1 MFNYINYKIKNMEK
15 IKKHDSNTNVIKSIP
30 LISDDMLISCNQTLS
45 QISESAE
52 CAKTKSDLSESQL
65 DQIMNPAV
73 LPVKSNQNDIR
84 EQEEKRKYYPKPKK
98 FKKPN
103 IKKETADRI
112 MKESNFGRVKVIDEY
127 SKFFK
132 TLQSV
137 TKKSPR
143 YHKFGLIQEFG
154 NDIIDQMVK
163 IRNLNNLDSLDPAR
177 LTYFNELIEW
187 IKTCIYRIH
196 CFYKTD
202 IISKHGYINLIF
214 YAKSIL
220 TQLQKWNGFTKEVIT
235 KNQKLKS
242 ENN

>member
-1 MFNYINYKIKNMEK
+1 MEK
-15 IKKHDSNTNVIKSIP
+15 INKHDSNTNVIKSIP
-30 LISDDMLISCNQTLS
+30 LISDDMLISCNQALS

-52 CAKTKSDLSESQL
+52 CAKAKSDLSESQL
-65 DQIMNPAV
+65 DQIMNPSV
-73 LPVKSNQNDIR
+73 LPVKSNQNTDQG
-84 EQEEKRKYYPKPKK
+84 QEERRKYYPKPKK

-127 SKFFK
+127 SNFFK

-154 NDIIDQMVK
+154 NDIINQMIK
-163 IRNLNNLDSLDPAR
+163 IRNLNSLDSLDPAR

-187 IKTCIYRIH
+187 IKTCKYRIH

-202 IISKHGYINLIF
+202 IISNHGYISLIF
-214 YAKSIL
+214 CAESIL
-220 TQLQKWNGFTKEVIT
+220 TQLQKWNGFTKEAIA

-242 ENN
+242 ENK